1 MERLALSINEAAE
14 LISVSPWT
22 IRKWIS
28 QRKLAV
34 TRLGRRV
41 CVTPQA
47 LRELVEKGTGRSSNE
62 EPGEPEKCDDPRA

>member
-14 LISVSPWT
+14 LLSLSPWT
-22 IRKWIS
+22 IRAWIK
-28 QRKLAV
+28 QGKLPA

-47 LRELVEKGTGRSSNE
+47 LRELVNKSSIRKTTD
-62 EPGEPEKCDDPRA
+62 PGQ